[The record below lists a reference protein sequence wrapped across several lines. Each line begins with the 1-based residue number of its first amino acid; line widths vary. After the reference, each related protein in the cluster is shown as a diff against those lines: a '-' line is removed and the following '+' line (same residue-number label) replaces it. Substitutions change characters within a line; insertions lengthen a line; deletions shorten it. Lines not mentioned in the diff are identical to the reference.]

1 MKATCRMVR
10 ATRFMAAGCALAV
23 FALAK
28 FVVGANVDVYDTTG
42 GVTDYRIEPGDVLTV
57 HGDALTDDI
66 CVWLNGGELRIVGDV
81 TIAAAITQD
90 VASVIFLEGERN
102 VKFTGA
108 LVLAGAA
115 AGNDL
120 VITGDVASA
129 NSTLTFSGT
138 WDTATTK
145 DSVYIKTGT
154 TVFTNGTFTIG
165 GCLFWE
171 GTQVGNVIVDKD
183 ATLEISD
190 RENAKPSSKWVPH
203 FRPFSNGKVFEVRT
217 GGIMRFGP
225 YRQFLVGTGTLEYAG
240 GAANGTGWNSRLRI
254 AGGDILWYGQ
264 GTSRDDVNGTS
275 TDGVIL
281 YGRRINV
288 SDPAESLAAILE
300 IAGGSFATGGAV
312 NRYGS
317 FTSWESYMK
326 VIWSGGTWKPLRNYY
341 GNMDFSLTKTAQN
354 QKRFNMPCDIT
365 GDVTLDLS
373 EVATGNGVNQ
383 LRQTSYETDPDN
395 GRWTGC
401 STASLTVI
409 GGNNLTRGFIR
420 MSSFHPN
427 GMALSLTRRARMIA
441 LELDRGEQRF
451 RSMSI
456 DANCYF
462 QATNANVI
470 LTTVGAT
477 VPPADR
483 LLAPQVDMV
492 QDAEGTLGTVRLSL
506 AYGQDTYAGTCFAPV
521 AGGVLYLS
529 DVPAEETLADYNLPA
544 VFTSVQNRENLK
556 TWTLYVNG
564 AAVGGRSVACD
575 ATGQLK
581 IVRKGLRIEFF

>member
-1 MKATCRMVR
+1 MQCGTIQAFRT
-10 ATRFMAAGCALAV
+10 LAV
-23 FALAK
+23 AI
-28 FVVGANVDVYDTTG
+28 GAVAMIAMANADDIVLYDSTG
-42 GVTDYRIEPGDVLTV
+42 GVTDYRLTAGQTMIV
-57 HGDALTDDI
+57 YGDALTDEVN
-66 CVWLNGGELRIVGDV
+66 VWLNGGTLRVAGDA
-81 TIAAAITQD
+81 TIAASITQD

-102 VKFTGA
+102 VKFTGS
-108 LVLAGAA
+108 LTLAGAA
-115 AGNDL
+115 AGNNL

-129 NSTLTFSGT
+129 SSTLTFSGS

-154 TVFTNGTFTIG
+154 TIFTNGTFTIG

-183 ATLEISD
+183 ATFEISD

-373 EVATGNGVNQ
+373 EVPVGNGLNQ
-383 LRQTSYETDPDN
+383 LRQTAYETDPDN

-401 STASLTVI
+401 SAASLTVI
-409 GGNNLTRGFIR
+409 GGNNNTRGFLR

-427 GMALSLTRRARMIA
+427 GMALSLTRRARFIVQ
-441 LELDRGEQRF
+441 ELDRGEQRF

-456 DANCYF
+456 DSGCYF
-462 QATNANVI
+462 SATNAVVV

-477 VPPADR
+477 VPPVDR
-483 LLAPQVDMV
+483 LLVPQVDV
-492 QDAEGTLGTVRLSL
+492 AQDGEGTLGTVRLSL
-506 AYGQDTYAGTCFAPV
+506 AYGQADYANATFAPV
-521 AGGVLYLS
+521 AGGALYLS
-529 DVPAEETLADYNLPA
+529 GVPAEESLADCSLPA
-544 VFTSVQNRENLK
+544 VFTTVQNRENLR
-556 TWTLYVNG
+556 TWSLYVNG
-564 AAVGGRSVACD
+564 VAIGGRSVTCD
-575 ATGQLK
+575 AAGRLK
-581 IVRKGLRIEFF
+581 VVRKGLQVMFF

>member
-1 MKATCRMVR
+1 MQCRTIRAVR
-10 ATRFMAAGCALAV
+10 TLAAAIGAMAMIAM
-23 FALAK
+23 
-28 FVVGANVDVYDTTG
+28 ANADDIVLYDSTG
-42 GVTDYRIEPGDVLTV
+42 GVSEYRLAAGQTMTV
-57 HGDALTDDI
+57 YGDALTDEVN
-66 CVWLNGGELRIVGDV
+66 VWLNGGTLRVAGDA
-81 TIAAAITQD
+81 TIAASITQD

-108 LVLAGAA
+108 LTLAGAA

-129 NSTLTFSGT
+129 SSTLTFSGT

-145 DSVYIKTGT
+145 DSVYIKTGK

-183 ATLEISD
+183 ATFEISD
-190 RENAKPSSKWVPH
+190 REDAKPASKFVPH
-203 FRPFSNGKVFEVRT
+203 FRPFSDGKVFEVRT

-225 YRQFLVGTGTLEYAG
+225 YRQFLVGSGTQEYSG
-240 GAANGTGWNSRLRI
+240 GGANGTGWNSRLRI
-254 AGGDILWYGQ
+254 AGGDVLWYGQ
-264 GTSRDDVNGTS
+264 GTSKNNIIGTS

-281 YGRRINV
+281 YGKRINV
-288 SDPAESLAAILE
+288 SDPAESLASILE
-300 IAGGSFATGGAV
+300 IAGGSFTTGGSV

-317 FTSWESYMK
+317 FSSWESYMK
-326 VIWSGGTWKPLRNYY
+326 VIWSGGTWKPVRNYY
-341 GNMDFSLTKTAQN
+341 GNLDFSLTRTAQN

-383 LRQTSYETDPDN
+383 IRPTSYDTDPDN

-401 STASLTVI
+401 NAASLTVI

-427 GMALSLTRRARMIA
+427 GMALSLTQKAHMIV

-462 QATNANVI
+462 AATNANVI

-483 LLAPQVDMV
+483 LRVPQVDV
-492 QDAEGTLGTVRLSL
+492 AQDAEGTLGTVRLSL
-506 AYGQDTYAGTCFAPV
+506 EYGQDVYSGTSFTPV
-521 AGGVLYLS
+521 SGGALYFS
-529 DVPAEETLADYNLPA
+529 GVPAGESLVDYSLPA
-544 VFTSVQNRENLK
+544 VFATVQNRENLK
-556 TWTLYVNG
+556 TWTLFVNG
-564 AAVGGRSVACD
+564 VAKGGCSVACD
-575 ATGQLK
+575 ATGRLK
-581 IVRKGLRIEFF
+581 IVRKGTRIMFF